1 MPCFPCG
8 GPRRLRHNYPRPV
21 AHLNVPGLPIDLDA
35 PAATSV
41 PSRKSLSLV
50 TELPLEGLASV
61 SLTGCDHAGV
71 RTNQDAFAG
80 DACCGG
86 DPERGLFC
94 VFDGH
99 GPNGHLVAADLA
111 SGLPTVV
118 AAQLG
123 TDDPVP
129 VAKALR
135 RAFLQQNVS
144 LLKSAVD
151 CSLSG
156 STCVAVLLEPRES
169 AAYIASVGDS
179 RVVAALARA
188 DGGSTASSRQPRPFG
203 NLEAVEWTNDHTPE
217 RPDEEKRLIAA
228 GARVAPTG
236 GAGGAAETEV
246 HHGAVKRV
254 WLPEKDTP
262 GLAMSRSFGDA
273 IGATVGVIAEP
284 TVTKWQLT
292 PDHRFAIL
300 ATDGVWE
307 FISSLGGGRPRRPRA
322 RRAAAHGPRRRLF
335 ARDGGEPA
343 VGGARG
349 LRRRHYGR
357 DSAVRLRA
365 ARVGYSL
372 LAQNRVYSCSHG
384 TTKVPSHIPN
394 LSSFDA
400 AVNFWPLLPNAVI
413 V

>member
-21 AHLNVPGLPIDLDA
+21 THLDVPGLPIDLDA
-35 PAATSV
+35 PTEKVAQRTSGT

-80 DACCGG
+80 DACFGG

-123 TDDPVP
+123 TDEPVP

-236 GAGGAAETEV
+236 SAGGAAETEV

-307 FISSLGGGRPRRPRA
+307 FISSQEAVDLVGRALDAPRRTGHD
-322 RRAAAHGPRRRLF
+322 AA
-335 ARDGGEPA
+335 
-343 VGGARG
+343 
-349 LRRRHYGR
+349 Y
-357 DSAVRLRA
+357 
-365 ARVGYSL
+365 L
-372 LAQNRVYSCSHG
+372 LATEASRRWEAHEGCADDITV
-384 TTKVPSHIPN
+384 VI
-394 LSSFDA
+394 LLFDCERLA
-400 AVNFWPLLPNAVI
+400 SDI
-413 V
+413 IC